1 MTETDLKI
9 YLKKAAYFC
18 VYQERT
24 QKEVRERL
32 AEWDIIG
39 DDAEEIIAYLI
50 SENYVNEERFAKI
63 FAGSKFRVKHWG
75 RQKIRY
81 ELKMRGL
88 SAYCVDAGMREI
100 EDEDYLDALKILLE
114 KKKHELRGENI
125 LIRNQKIARFALS
138 KGFESE
144 LVWDIIKK
152 M

>member
-1 MTETDLKI
+1 
-9 YLKKAAYFC
+9 
-18 VYQERT
+18 
-24 QKEVRERL
+24 
-32 AEWDIIG
+32 
-39 DDAEEIIAYLI
+39 
-50 SENYVNEERFAKI
+50 
-63 FAGSKFRVKHWG
+63 
-75 RQKIRY
+75 
-81 ELKMRGL
+81 MRGL

-114 KKKHELRGENI
+114 KKKHELRGENR

>member
-1 MTETDLKI
+1 MTETDLKP

-24 QKEVRERL
+24 QREVRERL
-32 AEWDIIG
+32 AEWEIIG

-100 EDEDYLDALKILLE
+100 EDEDYFEALKALLE
-114 KKKHELRGENI
+114 KKKQELRNENV

-152 M
+152 I